1 MTANGPMF
9 TVQVPASTANLGPGF
24 DSIGLAV
31 SKYLIVDVYEDT
43 GWRCVAKSPALE
55 GTPTDESN
63 LLFQTALEVA
73 YEYKKTLPYCRL
85 EVESDIP
92 LTRGLGSSA
101 SAIIAGI
108 EIANILCD
116 LQLSMQEKLDIA
128 SVMEGHID
136 NVGASLY
143 GGLVIGTYDGQSA
156 ALVQQSITD
165 MELVAIIPSYELKTS
180 DARNVLPGQ
189 LSYAEAIQGSGV
201 SNLLVAAL
209 LKEDWKLAGEAMK
222 RDLFHEPY
230 RTPLVA
236 ELQVLKTLP
245 SHSDIYG
252 YALSGA
258 GPTVLCFVRK
268 GAGELI
274 SKELK
279 EHFPSCAVEGLQIVN
294 EGVQVIFN
302 TVTHLKG

>member
-1 MTANGPMF
+1 
-9 TVQVPASTANLGPGF
+9 
-24 DSIGLAV
+24 
-31 SKYLIVDVYEDT
+31 
-43 GWRCVAKSPALE
+43 
-55 GTPTDESN
+55 
-63 LLFQTALEVA
+63 
-73 YEYKKTLPYCRL
+73 
-85 EVESDIP
+85 
-92 LTRGLGSSA
+92 
-101 SAIIAGI
+101 
-108 EIANILCD
+108 
-116 LQLSMQEKLDIA
+116 MQEKLDIA

-274 SKELK
+274 SKWGTI
-279 EHFPSCAVEGLQIVN
+279 FPLRGPGCFTGGSHG
-294 EGVQVIFN
+294 
-302 TVTHLKG
+302 